1 MVSSKEAWLG
11 FPPLVKLFLF
21 CTVDLPMED
30 DGYHALTVPLHA
42 LEDVHIPGV
51 YIGVWKTEILQS
63 DHLNS

>member
-30 DGYHALTVPLHA
+30 DGYHAPTVPLHA
-42 LEDVHIPGV
+42 LEDVHIAGV
-51 YIGVWKTEILQS
+51 YIGV
-63 DHLNS
+63 